1 MQPGQFQPRGEDW
14 FVRKLQELEGQVQRL
29 AAANPFAAMGV
40 KPMPDGL
47 IVEGYETVNGPL
59 EVNGTSQ
66 FDGSTTI
73 NGPLEVNG
81 NSTFTG
87 DTDISGTM
95 TASNANIDGNITQ
108 NNGYGSLSFG
118 PELFPGGA
126 PGLRFFRN
134 GTTFAYN
141 PGVSLFDEPT
151 HGTCF
156 IVQGPAPAASDQ
168 TNVWLYSSG
177 KWGIGA
183 ASASPSPYISTTAG
197 ANGTIHLGGGS
208 SNGSVNMNPTGTG
221 NCQVNGNFAVTGS
234 KAFLMDHP
242 LDPESMTLMHAAT
255 ESDRNGVEY
264 WDTAITDESGSAVVE
279 LPRYFEALTKPARR
293 NIQLTPNTGCS
304 PWVSD
309 IVDGQ
314 FTIHAPAGTKV
325 HWLVKAERHQV
336 VDGHD
341 VLAFPAEMDKP
352 LVGPQLPEPGVSGAA
367 VDGGGFGGVES
378 V

>member
-1 MQPGQFQPRGEDW
+1 MGNPGQFAVPPGDDYLI
-14 FVRKLQELEGQVQRL
+14 RKIQELEQTVQQL
-29 AAANPFAAMGV
+29 AAANPFAAMGI

-59 EVNGTSQ
+59 EVNGSSQ
-66 FDGSTTI
+66 FDGDTTI
-73 NGPLEVNG
+73 NGPVNVNGTMDVTG

-95 TASNANIDGNITQ
+95 TATNANIDGNIAQ

-118 PELFPGGA
+118 PDLFPGGA

-134 GTTFAYN
+134 GSSFAFN

-156 IVQGPAPAASDQ
+156 ITQGPAPTTADQ

-183 ASASPSPYISTTAG
+183 ASANPGPFISTTPG
-197 ANGTIHLGGGS
+197 ANGSIYIGGGN
-208 SNGSVNMNPTGTG
+208 SNGSVNLSPTGSG
-221 NCQVNGNFAVTGS
+221 NCQVNGNFTVTGT
-234 KAFLMDHP
+234 KAFVMDHP
-242 LDPESMTLMHAAT
+242 VYPETMTLMHAAT

-264 WDTAITDESGSAVVE
+264 WDTAVMDESGTAAVV
-279 LPRYFEALTKPARR
+279 LPMYFEALTKTARR
-293 NIQLTPNTGCS
+293 NIQLTPTAACS

-309 IVDGQ
+309 IVDGE
-314 FTIHAPAGTKV
+314 FTIHAPAGTRV
-325 HWLVKAERHQV
+325 HWLVKAEREQLI
-336 VDGHD
+336 DGHD
-341 VLAFPAEMDKP
+341 VLSFPAEQDKA
-352 LVGPQLPEPGVSGAA
+352 LVGPQLMDP
-367 VDGGGFGGVES
+367 
-378 V
+378 